1 MESELECQTESRVE
15 FKIREET
22 GMQPVSRRE
31 FLRTA
36 SSTAALG
43 AMLSTGARILHANPL
58 GMPIGCQTWPVR
70 DSIAKD
76 FPATLKQLSA
86 AGFQTIE
93 LCSPV
98 GYADSGFAGLAKYKG
113 SELRRIIH
121 DAGLTC
127 ISSHFSMDEL
137 RKNQDDRISWA
148 KDVGLTQM
156 LVPSLDGPKH
166 PTLDDVK
173 RAADEYNRMGERAAS
188 AGIVQGLHNEDFE
201 LTKVDGKRTYDL
213 LFQLLDP
220 KFVKFQFQVSTI
232 SDGYD
237 AAEYFTKYPGRF
249 ISMHAQG
256 WSATTRK
263 IVPVGQGT
271 LDWNKIFTAAKTGG
285 IQNYFVE
292 MDLPLMKASIP
303 YLRHLQVA

>member
-1 MESELECQTESRVE
+1 MDSE
-15 FKIREET
+15 FREGA
-22 GMQPVSRRE
+22 GMAPKTRRE
-31 FLRTA
+31 FIKTA
-36 SSTAALG
+36 SSSAVMG
-43 AMLSTGARILHANPL
+43 AVLTGGRMLHANPL
-58 GMPIGCQTWPVR
+58 GMPLGCQTWPVR
-70 DSIAKD
+70 DMIAKD
-76 FPATLKQLSA
+76 FPGTLKVLA
-86 AGFQTIE
+86 ATGFQTIE

-98 GYADSGFAGLAKYKG
+98 GYADSGFAGLAKFKG
-113 SELRRIIH
+113 AELRSILH

-127 ISSHFSMDEL
+127 ISSHFSIEEL

-156 LVPSLDGPKH
+156 LVPSLDGPKN

-201 LTKVDGKRTYDL
+201 LTKVDGKRTYNL

-220 KFVKFQFQVSTI
+220 RYVKFQFQVSTI
-232 SDGYD
+232 SEGYD

-249 ISMHAQG
+249 ISMHVQG

-271 LDWNKIFTAAKTGG
+271 LDWPKIFSAAKTGG

-292 MDLPLMKASIP
+292 MDLPLMKASVP